1 MIELNVLQT
10 LEQEAG
16 QTRPQLFKALI
27 SHILQIWNLWKELI
41 YGQICS
47 FIFIFACLCDIWAK
61 SSLSCHAGRQHI
73 TARGFAGLIFKQLKS
88 SARSMSVYLKSHPR
102 WGEENGLWAGKKLLS
117 VHLFS
122 GWRQMARSG
131 PVRGMRMW
139 ILAVCSRTNAHR
151 FFQWRQREMSD
162 CLHVWGRFLR
172 TTGCCAEEEVVFCVM
187 YCTTQ
192 SSYCTGGHMERILRT
207 IQTEV
212 TQLGII
218 TTCALTA
225 RFKFCAW
232 HILHLAPAHLSS
244 VIKNGI
250 LVNTSS
256 DGSDAG

>member
-1 MIELNVLQT
+1 M
-10 LEQEAG
+10 G
-16 QTRPQLFKALI
+16 RKKALI
-27 SHILQIWNLWKELI
+27 CTPLLW
-41 YGQICS
+41 
-47 FIFIFACLCDIWAK
+47 
-61 SSLSCHAGRQHI
+61 
-73 TARGFAGLIFKQLKS
+73 LKTDGPL
-88 SARSMSVYLKSHPR
+88 RPCQRNEDVDTGCVQQDQRTPI
-102 WGEENGLWAGKKLLS
+102 LS
-117 VHLFS
+117 VKAE
-122 GWRQMARSG
+122 G
-131 PVRGMRMW
+131 
-139 ILAVCSRTNAHR
+139 
-151 FFQWRQREMSD
+151 MSD
-162 CLHVWGRFLR
+162 CLHVSGRFLR

-256 DGSDAG
+256 DGLDAG